1 MSCPEPSPRHNTG
14 ETTTVKSPSPPNPA
28 LARLR
33 LWAMRTAL
41 APLVRRSLAALSL
54 AAVAA
59 AAPAATL
66 TIACGSSGSE
76 LEFCKRHADAWAR
89 QHGHSVRTFSPPNN
103 GTEALALYRQLFA
116 AKSAD
121 IDVLLID
128 VVWPGIIKDHL
139 LDLKPYSQGVEREHF
154 PALIANNTV
163 AGRLLGI
170 PWYTDTG
177 LLYYRTDLLQKYGLK
192 PPDTWADLTAAAARV
207 QAGERAA
214 GHADFFGFVFQAK
227 AYEGLSCNALEW
239 IASHGGGSLI
249 DAAGNIT
256 VNNPAAARALNLAAS
271 WVGTISPVGVLN
283 YGEEDARGVFQNGR
297 ALFMRNWPYAWAPA
311 QAADSLIKGKVGVV
325 ALPSGV
331 ADGGGAVAG
340 VGPVSHAGTLGGWQ
354 LAVSRYSREPAAAAS
369 LVLHMTSAA
378 VQKDRAVN
386 GAFNP
391 SRPAL
396 YLDPEIIAANPFM
409 ASLAGIL
416 GTAVAR
422 PSGLAGIKYP
432 AVSLAFW
439 DATHDVLSK
448 KTTGEAAVRKLEG
461 KLKLVRREQW

>member
-1 MSCPEPSPRHNTG
+1 MPT
-14 ETTTVKSPSPPNPA
+14 PA
-28 LARLR
+28 CCT
-33 LWAMRTAL
+33 TAL
-41 APLVRRSLAALSL
+41 TCCRNTA
-54 AAVAA
+54 
-59 AAPAATL
+59 
-66 TIACGSSGSE
+66 
-76 LEFCKRHADAWAR
+76 
-89 QHGHSVRTFSPPNN
+89 SP
-103 GTEALALYRQLFA
+103 
-116 AKSAD
+116 
-121 IDVLLID
+121 
-128 VVWPGIIKDHL
+128 
-139 LDLKPYSQGVEREHF
+139 
-154 PALIANNTV
+154 
-163 AGRLLGI
+163 
-170 PWYTDTG
+170 
-177 LLYYRTDLLQKYGLK
+177 

-214 GHADFFGFVFQAK
+214 GHADFFGYAFQAK
-227 AYEGLSCNALEW
+227 AYEGPSCNALEW

-256 VNNPAAARALNLAAS
+256 INNPAAARALDLAAS

-325 ALPSGV
+325 ALPKGAGDG
-331 ADGGGAVAG
+331 ADAAAVN
-340 VGPVSHAGTLGGWQ
+340 HAGTLGGWQ

-378 VQKDRAVN
+378 VQKDRAVR

-396 YLDPEIIAANPFM
+396 YLDPEVVAANPFM

-439 DATHDVLSK
+439 DATHDVLRK
-448 KTTGEAAVRKLEG
+448 KTTGEAAVRKPEG